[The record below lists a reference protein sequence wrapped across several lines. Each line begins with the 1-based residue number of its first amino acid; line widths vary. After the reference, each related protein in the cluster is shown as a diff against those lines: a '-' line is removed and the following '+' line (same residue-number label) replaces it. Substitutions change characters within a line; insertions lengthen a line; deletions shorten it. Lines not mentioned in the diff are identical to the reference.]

1 MRIGIDISQIVYQT
15 GVSRYTAELV
25 ENLLKI
31 DQKNQYVLYAGSLR
45 QRQILKAFVAK
56 LPRKVK
62 LVLSPFSPKIADLI
76 FNRCNLPINRL
87 IGNVN
92 VFHASNWMIPK
103 IECPIVTTIHDLT
116 FLKFPEE
123 HLPYYIAAHKR
134 HLFRAKK
141 AQVVITV
148 SQATKRDLINEG
160 FATDKIH
167 VVYEAAGSMFK
178 PVKAAVVKAK
188 YQLTKPF
195 ILSVGTR
202 EPRKNIK
209 RLIQAYTKL
218 FHPGVEYSNT
228 PGCELAIVGKF
239 GWGEKTQVLPGIKL
253 LGFVPDEDLAGL
265 YSGAQAFVYPS
276 LYEGFG
282 LPVVEALS
290 CGCPVVTSNVSSLP
304 EIGGEAAIYV
314 DPLSVAAITS
324 GIKTAL
330 ESTSKLRRLGLEQ
343 AKKFSWENTARE
355 TLKIYEKVYADRY

>member
-209 RLIQAYTKL
+209 RLIQAWKPLRRQYDL
-218 FHPGVEYSNT
+218 V
-228 PGCELAIVGKF
+228 IVGQF

-253 LGFVPDEDLAGL
+253 LGFVPDEDLVGL

-343 AKKFSWENTARE
+343 AKKFSWEKTARE

>member
-62 LVLSPFSPKIADLI
+62 LVLSPFSPKLADLV

-209 RLIQAYTKL
+209 RLIQAWKPLRRQYDL
-218 FHPGVEYSNT
+218 V
-228 PGCELAIVGKF
+228 IVGQF

-253 LGFVPDEDLAGL
+253 LGFVPDEDLVGL

-343 AKKFSWENTARE
+343 AKKFSWEKTARE
-355 TLKIYEKVYADRY
+355 TLKIYREVYENRH